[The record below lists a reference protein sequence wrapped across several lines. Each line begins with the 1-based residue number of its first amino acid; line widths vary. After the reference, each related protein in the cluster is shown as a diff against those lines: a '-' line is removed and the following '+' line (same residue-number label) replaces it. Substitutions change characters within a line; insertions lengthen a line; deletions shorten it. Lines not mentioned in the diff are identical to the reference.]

1 MLDMQL
7 QLALRHKKSAAE
19 VCWASQTWPPARRRH
34 CELLAFPVP
43 APSAMLHAVCQ
54 MVQPHSRPAL
64 PCVQEYNDA
73 MLTVF
78 MSSLTKGVQGINEI
92 VDKHTIAYERSSRRR
107 GMG

>member
-7 QLALRHKKSAAE
+7 VSQE
-19 VCWASQTWPPARRRH
+19 VCSRGCGASQACCLPRGVTVSSWQSCASPVCYAA
-34 CELLAFPVP
+34 CSLADD
-43 APSAMLHAVCQ
+43 AT
-54 MVQPHSRPAL
+54 HSRPAM
-64 PCVQEYNDA
+64 PCLQEYNDA

-78 MSSLTKGVQGINEI
+78 MSSLTKGVQGINEV

>member
-1 MLDMQL
+1 
-7 QLALRHKKSAAE
+7 
-19 VCWASQTWPPARRRH
+19 
-34 CELLAFPVP
+34 
-43 APSAMLHAVCQ
+43 
-54 MVQPHSRPAL
+54 
-64 PCVQEYNDA
+64 